1 MGKQEER
8 LKHSYESWKTE
19 DLMKAVTIDKA
30 QYESTA
36 IDLMIQEIKKRNLG
50 DEDIE
55 KFPETY
61 SRQIIFEQIYNFV
74 LEQIRIGADKWT
86 IAKSLVETGMDR
98 KDALQLVET
107 IHAQILKARE
117 EEPQQEPITVKP
129 FKDSEKDIRP
139 LVALIF
145 LPGLYFCLFLS
156 AVVSLLGAG
165 LFLYIAY
172 ELFSIIHRIPIG
184 IMVLIAIGG
193 ILGVGISVR
202 SGWVA
207 IKKAVVRS
215 HALTITKEQ
224 APKLFEMV
232 LKLCH
237 EMQASTPNNIIL
249 ELGTN
254 FFVTDA
260 KAITFDGQYDSR
272 TLCISAPLL
281 HALNLEEL
289 KAIIAHELAHFTGED
304 LVYSRRFY
312 PVYRGT
318 STALNDMA
326 NVGSSGSEHSG
337 WMILALI
344 VPMWILRSYLEV
356 FARIERRISR
366 RRELRADSLGA
377 KVSSTST
384 MASALVKVYTY
395 GALWGQHSEEWIVE
409 ALNEGKVFSNISNL
423 FVQVFAPEE
432 SLLKQIVQDSSS
444 RLTHPT
450 DTHPSLKDRLSAL
463 GEEPLLKLETEGERA
478 AGLFPDLTTLE
489 EKLTQIETS
498 LVAQYHPGVDREKLQ
513 KAVNGG

>member
-30 QYESTA
+30 QYEPTA
-36 IDLMIQEIKKRNLG
+36 TDLMIQEIKKRNLG

-117 EEPQQEPITVKP
+117 EEPQQEPITFKP

-165 LFLYIAY
+165 LLIYILYG
-172 ELFSIIHRIPIG
+172 LSSSIGLHPTG
-184 IMVLIAIGG
+184 IMALIAIGG
-193 ILGVGISVR
+193 LLGVGISVR
-202 SGWVA
+202 SGWLA
-207 IKKAVVRS
+207 IRKAVVRCR
-215 HALTITKEQ
+215 AITIAKEQ
-224 APKLFEMV
+224 APKLFKTV
-232 LKLCH
+232 QNLCD
-237 EMQASTPNNIIL
+237 EMQASTPNKIVL

-260 KAITFDGQYDSR
+260 KVITFDGQYDSR

-281 HALNLEEL
+281 HVVNSEEF
-289 KAIIAHELAHFTGED
+289 KAIIAHELAHFTGDD
-304 LVYSRRFY
+304 LIYSRRFY

-318 STALNDMA
+318 VTALNDMA
-326 NVGSSGSEHSG
+326 NVGSSESDNSG
-337 WMILALI
+337 WMRLALI
-344 VPMWILRSYLEV
+344 VPMWILQSYLEV
-356 FARIERRISR
+356 FSRIERGISR

-377 KVSSTST
+377 KASSTST
-384 MASALVKVYTY
+384 MTSALVKVYTY
-395 GALWGQHSEEWIVE
+395 GLLWGQHSEEWIVE
-409 ALNEGKVFSNISNL
+409 ALNEGKVFTNISNL
-423 FVQVFAPEE
+423 FVQVFTPEE
-432 SLLKQIVQDSSS
+432 SLLKQIAQDSSS

-463 GEEPLLKLETEGERA
+463 GEQPLLKLGTEGESA
-478 AGLFPDLTTLE
+478 ADLFPDLATLE

>member
-1 MGKQEER
+1 MRQGVEER
-8 LKHSYESWKTE
+8 LKHSYEGWETE

-30 QYESTA
+30 QYEPIA
-36 IDLMIQEIKKRNLG
+36 IDLMIQEIKKRNLS

-61 SRQIIFEQIYNFV
+61 SRGIVFKQIYDFV

-86 IAKSLVETGMDR
+86 IAKSIVDMGMDR
-98 KDALQLVET
+98 KDALHLVET
-107 IHAQILKARE
+107 IQAQILKARE
-117 EEPQQEPITVKP
+117 EAQQESITVKP
-129 FKDSEKDIRP
+129 FKDSKKDIRP

-145 LPGLYFCLFLS
+145 LPGLYFCLFLC
-156 AVVSLLGAG
+156 AAVSLLGAG
-165 LFLYIAY
+165 LLMYILYGLSSTIG
-172 ELFSIIHRIPIG
+172 LIPTG
-184 IMVLIAIGG
+184 IMALIAIGG
-193 ILGVGISVR
+193 ILGAVISVQ

-215 HALTITKEQ
+215 HAFTIKKEQ

-232 LKLCH
+232 SNLCH
-237 EMQASTPNNIIL
+237 EMQASIPNNIIL

-260 KAITFDGQYDSR
+260 NVITFDGQYDSR
-272 TLCISAPLL
+272 TLCIGAPLL
-281 HALNLEEL
+281 HVLNSEEL
-289 KAIIAHELAHFTGED
+289 KGIIAHELAHFTGND
-304 LVYSRRFY
+304 LVYSKQFF

-318 STALNDMA
+318 LTALNNMA
-326 NVGSSGSEHSG
+326 NVGSSGSENSR
-337 WMILALI
+337 WMRLALI
-344 VPMWILRSYLEV
+344 VPMWLLRSYLEV
-356 FARIERRISR
+356 FSRIERNISR

-377 KVSSTST
+377 KASSTST

-395 GALWGQHSEEWIVE
+395 GVLWGQHSEEWIVE
-409 ALNEGKVFSNISNL
+409 VLNEGKVFSNISDL
-423 FVQVFAPEE
+423 FSKVFTLEE
-432 SLLKQIVQDSSS
+432 SLLKQIAEDSYS

-463 GEEPLLKLETEGERA
+463 GEEPLLKLGTEGERA
-478 AGLFPDLTTLE
+478 VGLFPNLATLE

-513 KAVNGG
+513 TAANGG